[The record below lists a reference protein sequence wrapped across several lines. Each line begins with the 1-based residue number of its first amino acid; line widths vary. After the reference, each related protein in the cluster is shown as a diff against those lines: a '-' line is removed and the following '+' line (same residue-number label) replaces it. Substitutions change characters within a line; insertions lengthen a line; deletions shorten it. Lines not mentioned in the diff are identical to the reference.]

1 MSLENEIQSSPDG
14 AAVPFPES
22 KKPSKLSYT
31 RDFLLS
37 ISELDACKKL
47 PSGFDASVLS
57 EFEDASYGIQDRQRV
72 PGSSPLL
79 SYRRTEYSSSPPFKG
94 DSSNYSRGTYGKWD
108 SYSSGRIEKD
118 SDTKSD
124 WDSDSGRHHF
134 NQSRRSWQTPE
145 HDGLLGSGSFPK
157 PSGNAAG
164 LSTPKVRPNDP
175 HQLNR
180 SNEPYHPPRPYK
192 AVPHLRRGA
201 TDSFNDETFGSTEC
215 TSQDKAEEEKRR
227 RESFELM
234 RKEQQKVLQEKQNN
248 PDKHKDGHVLDVNAW
263 LEDTKDKKRISNR
276 SNELEESMAQTVSN
290 NDSWKSSSQILGSR
304 PLVPPGFK
312 STISEKNSNARA
324 LNNSHSTEV
333 TRIEFEQNLY
343 DAKVIG
349 QNETLD
355 NQQERQSAQKMDFR
369 EQQPENTLHILSVDK
384 GEQIV
389 DSSAVLDVSL
399 KRFGVEDQLYRT
411 TSLSEA
417 CETQD
422 GSESVEFDM
431 QKFTGHKIIG
441 SSKQDQST
449 TILQNLFGGASKVN
463 LSGSSDFIKGAD
475 IAEHVNRLCSVV
487 FWRLLRG
494 VPNMKVHEV
503 SSTCMHDD
511 AKRDETRSSDVV
523 NSSKFAQWF
532 LEDAAEKA
540 AVENPPQSRSTD
552 LLSLIVG
559 GEKGG
564 PQVFDMKATD
574 HIPPPLSFQSSE
586 LTNKQ
591 SASNMASSTIGISE
605 HLYSFSKL
613 EAPPAI
619 LTCEDLEQTILSEY
633 SESNSTLHAP
643 VQGWSSGAKTEE
655 PKVVIDNLASQH
667 LMSLLQRGPGLINNI
682 DSPNLDSG
690 SSGKLHVPGGA
701 IVGSVT
707 DNSRE
712 EKPEDLHQSGRSL
725 TLETLF
731 GSAFMKEL
739 QSVGAPVSVQKG
751 SVGSARMDIS
761 GVLGD
766 SFDIGSSR
774 SNDENNVVRSSQKQQ
789 SNSDKIE
796 NWLGFNDAQVEV
808 DPVNHQNVAVSNLG
822 GFDAAV
828 DIQLPEE
835 ESLITVGDPLS
846 TLNSMFMSAA
856 NSTQGE
862 LLYSNKSLDMAEKLG
877 TLNTVFKDERPMLI
891 GQGGPPFV
899 RGPYDSVE
907 PEIPY
912 RNVHAQPSSP
922 HFQSPHMNHGR
933 PFLRPLDSYPNR
945 VSSQMNFMAPE
956 GILDHDASANHQFHA
971 NMARPRFPHP
981 NSGPTG
987 FDLPRHSM
995 LQQMQMPGNFLPPHL
1010 VQEFPR
1016 GGLLTPHSNN
1026 DSTGF
1031 TQALNQTQA
1040 LPFGHQQPNYGG
1052 FGMRL
1057 QAPDV
1062 SGGSNHPEAFQR
1074 LLEME
1079 LRANS
1084 RKTTHPFPAVGRNQG
1099 MYGGQDLDMG
1109 FRYR

>member
-14 AAVPFPES
+14 AAVPFSES

-31 RDFLLS
+31 RDFLVS

-79 SYRRTEYSSSPPFKG
+79 SYRRTEYSSSPPLKG

-108 SYSSGRIEKD
+108 SYSSGRSEKD
-118 SDTKSD
+118 SDAKSD

-164 LSTPKVRPNDP
+164 LSAPKVRPNDP

-192 AVPHLRRGA
+192 AVPHLRRGT

-248 PDKHKDGHVLDVNAW
+248 PDKHKDGHVSDVNAW
-263 LEDTKDKKRISNR
+263 LEDSKDKKRISNR

-312 STISEKNSNARA
+312 STISEKNPNSRA

-343 DAKVIG
+343 DAKAIG
-349 QNETLD
+349 QNGTLD

-369 EQQPENTLHILSVDK
+369 EPQPENTLHILSVDK

-389 DSSAVLDVSL
+389 DSLAVLDVSL

-417 CETQD
+417 SETQD

-431 QKFTGHKIIG
+431 QKFTGHKSIG

-463 LSGSSDFIKGAD
+463 LSGSSDFIK
-475 IAEHVNRLCSVV
+475 
-487 FWRLLRG
+487 
-494 VPNMKVHEV
+494 
-503 SSTCMHDD
+503 HDD
-511 AKRDETRSSDVV
+511 AKQDETQSSDVV

-532 LEDAAEKA
+532 FEDEKA

-564 PQVFDMKATD
+564 PQVFDVKATD

-591 SASNMASSTIGISE
+591 SVSNMASSTIGISE
-605 HLYSFSKL
+605 HLYGSSKL

-633 SESNSTLHAP
+633 SESNSTLHTP
-643 VQGWSSGAKTEE
+643 VKGWSSSSAKTEE
-655 PKVVIDNLASQH
+655 PKAVIDNLASQH

-690 SSGKLHVPGGA
+690 SSGKLHVSGGA

-712 EKPEDLHQSGRSL
+712 EKPEDHHQSGKSL

-774 SNDENNVVRSSQKQQ
+774 SNDENNVLLSSQKQQ

-877 TLNTVFKDERPMLI
+877 TLNAVFKDERPMLI
-891 GQGGPPFV
+891 GQGVPPFV

-907 PEIPY
+907 PDIPY

-956 GILDHDASANHQFHA
+956 GILDHDASANHQFRA

-995 LQQMQMPGNFLPPHL
+995 LQQMQMPGNFPPPHL
-1010 VQEFPR
+1010 LQEFPR
-1016 GGLLTPHSNN
+1016 GGLLTPHSSN
-1026 DSTGF
+1026 DATGF

-1099 MYGGQDLDMG
+1099 MYGGHDLDMG

>member
-1 MSLENEIQSSPDG
+1 MSLENEIQSSPG
-14 AAVPFPES
+14 EAAVPFSES
-22 KKPSKLSYT
+22 KKPLKLSYT

-57 EFEDASYGIQDRQRV
+57 EFEDTSYGIQDRQRGS
-72 PGSSPLL
+72 GSSPLL

-108 SYSSGRIEKD
+108 SYSSGRSEKD

-164 LSTPKVRPNDP
+164 LSAPKVRPNDP

-192 AVPHLRRGA
+192 AVPHLRRGT
-201 TDSFNDETFGSTEC
+201 TDSFNDETFGSTEY

-234 RKEQQKVLQEKQNN
+234 RKEQQKALQEKQNN

-263 LEDTKDKKRISNR
+263 LENTKDNKRISNR
-276 SNELEESMAQTVSN
+276 SNELEESMTSTVSN
-290 NDSWKSSSQILGSR
+290 NDSWKSSSQILGAR

-333 TRIEFEQNLY
+333 TRIEFEQNPY
-343 DAKVIG
+343 DAKAIG
-349 QNETLD
+349 QNGTLD

-389 DSSAVLDVSL
+389 DSSAVLDVPR
-399 KRFGVEDQLYRT
+399 KGVEDQLYRT

-417 CETQD
+417 SETQD

-441 SSKQDQST
+441 GSKHDHST
-449 TILQNLFGGASKVN
+449 TILQNLFGSASKVN
-463 LSGSSDFIKGAD
+463 LSGSSDFIK
-475 IAEHVNRLCSVV
+475 
-487 FWRLLRG
+487 
-494 VPNMKVHEV
+494 
-503 SSTCMHDD
+503 HDD
-511 AKRDETRSSDVV
+511 AKQDETRSSDV

-564 PQVFDMKATD
+564 PQVSDVKATD
-574 HIPPPLSFQSSE
+574 HIPPPVSFQSSE

-605 HLYSFSKL
+605 HLYGSSKL

-643 VQGWSSGAKTEE
+643 VQGWSSSGAKTEE
-655 PKVVIDNLASQH
+655 PKAVIDNLASQH

-682 DSPNLDSG
+682 DSLNLDSG
-690 SSGKLHVPGGA
+690 SSGKLHVSGGA

-707 DNSRE
+707 DNSTE
-712 EKPEDLHQSGRSL
+712 EKPENLHQSGKSL

-766 SFDIGSSR
+766 SLDIGSSR
-774 SNDENNVVRSSQKQQ
+774 SNDENNVLRSSQKQQ

-808 DPVNHQNVAVSNLG
+808 DPVNHQNDAVSNLG

-835 ESLITVGDPLS
+835 ESLISVGDPLS

-933 PFLRPLDSYPNR
+933 PYLRPLDSYPNR

-956 GILDHDASANHQFHA
+956 GILDHDASANHQFRA

-995 LQQMQMPGNFLPPHL
+995 LQQMQMPGNFPPPHL
-1010 VQEFPR
+1010 LQEFPR
-1016 GGLLTPHSNN
+1016 GGLLTPHSSN
-1026 DSTGF
+1026 DATGF

-1084 RKTTHPFPAVGRNQG
+1084 RKTTHPFPAVGRSQG
-1099 MYGGQDLDMG
+1099 MYGGHDLDMG